1 MACQQCGDV
10 CVCSIL
16 PDQSPF
22 ERTASSA
29 QTDSAKSKP
38 EIQFVDPEALDA
50 SEQHFEASL
59 TAPPAPRFIVDL
71 PTVKPSELV
80 APIAE
85 EPAAEQRI
93 AEIVPVDPSSEIAA
107 QDFHHEDAQSE
118 GLVSPDSPEDDW
130 RQQVAARVQNYR
142 SRRRTRGPK
151 YPSLHLPFE
160 RLPDPPEAQAAYSA
174 APIMHSNLAFDDSVN
189 GVVEPEIAETGK
201 LIAFPRSSMAPPPRL
216 EELADP
222 VLERPRIVEA
232 PALVAPQPAL
242 GGILLEPPNEESRL
256 RPGVEIP
263 LQTASRERRLLA
275 AFVDLLFVLLAGAS
289 FAGIFYRMNHRIPPP
304 AHLLGAA
311 IVLPAVLWFTYQHLL
326 LTWTGSTPGLRLARL
341 QVCDFD
347 GAPVLRRKRQWRVL
361 ASVLSLAT
369 LGLGYLWCFL
379 DDDSLCWHDRITGTH
394 LMPRQHRE

>member
-1 MACQQCGDV
+1 MQMA
-10 CVCSIL
+10 
-16 PDQSPF
+16 
-22 ERTASSA
+22 ASSA
-29 QTDSAKSKP
+29 RTGSAKSKP
-38 EIQFVDPEALDA
+38 EVQFVDPEALDA

-59 TAPPAPRFIVDL
+59 DAPSAPRFIVDL
-71 PTVKPSELV
+71 PTVQQPELHALIV
-80 APIAE
+80 E
-85 EPAAEQRI
+85 EPVADQRI
-93 AEIVPVDPSSEIAA
+93 AQSRLADPSSDVAA
-107 QDFHHEDAQSE
+107 QDFHHEGAQSE
-118 GLVSPDSPEDDW
+118 GVASPDSPEDDW

-151 YPSLHLPFE
+151 YPSLHLPFDRPPLE
-160 RLPDPPEAQAAYSA
+160 RFADPPEVQTVYSD
-174 APIMHSNLAFDDSVN
+174 APIMHSNLALDDAMSSVH
-189 GVVEPEIAETGK
+189 ESDIAETGK
-201 LIAFPRSSMAPPPRL
+201 LIEFPRSAMAPSPRL

-222 VLERPRIVEA
+222 VIERPRIVEA

-242 GGILLEPPNEESRL
+242 GGILLEPPKEESRL

-263 LQTASRERRLLA
+263 LQTASRERRMLA
-275 AFVDLLFVLLAGAS
+275 AFVDLLFVFVACAS
-289 FAGIFYRMNHRIPPP
+289 FAGIFYRMNHRTPPT
-304 AHLLGAA
+304 AHLLGVA
-311 IVLPAVLWFTYQHLL
+311 IVLPAVLWFTYQYLL

-379 DDDSLCWHDRITGTH
+379 DEDSLCWHDRITGTH